1 MRALAFAAVLAS
13 VSCASAAAKPAQ
25 TGGAPP
31 APIEITLERSA
42 CFGTCPDY
50 KVTLREDGKASYEGH
65 QFVRIGGR
73 HTWAIDPA
81 SVRAL
86 AAEMQKAGF
95 FELKDAY
102 EALVT
107 DNPTTFTTLT
117 VGTRTKRIKD
127 YISGPPALKE
137 IEARIDAV
145 SGVRRY
151 VFVNGDAIREMQK
164 TGWRA
169 TGDDARQWLWRAAAE
184 GDADTVRALLEAGAS
199 AKTARTEDGVTV
211 VMQAAVS
218 GDADTVSVL
227 LKAGG
232 EPTARDR
239 MGRNAADRAR
249 DGIEMVKRNPDSS
262 FVPATGRPRQYELI
276 LKLLTDE

>member
-1 MRALAFAAVLAS
+1 MRTLASAIVLAS
-13 VSCASAAAKPAQ
+13 VSGAAAAAQ
-25 TGGAPP
+25 TGAAP
-31 APIEITLERSA
+31 AGPIEITLERSA

-50 KVTLREDGKASYEGH
+50 KVTLREDGKVSYEGH
-65 QFVRIGGR
+65 QFVRITGN
-73 HTWAIDPA
+73 HTWTIDPEK
-81 SVRAL
+81 VRTL

-95 FELKDAY
+95 FELNDVY
-102 EALVT
+102 EAPVT
-107 DNPTTFTTLT
+107 DNPTTFTSLT
-117 VGTRTKRIKD
+117 VGARTKRIKD
-127 YISGPPALKE
+127 YVSGPLGLKE

-145 SGVRRY
+145 SGVRGY
-151 VFVNGDAIREMQK
+151 VFVNADAIREMQK

-169 TGDDARQWLWRAAAE
+169 TGEDARNWLWRAAGE
-184 GDADTVRALLEAGAS
+184 GDADTVRALLDAGAS
-199 AKTARTEDGVTV
+199 ARTARTQDGVTI
-211 VMQAAVS
+211 VMQAASS

-249 DGIEMVKRNPDSS
+249 DGIEMVKRDPDLS
-262 FVPATGRPRQYELI
+262 VVWATGRPRQYELI